1 LRQNFPAGI
10 FAGTLVPNV
19 RYMGR
24 LL

>member
-10 FAGTLVPNV
+10 FAGTSVPNV
-19 RYMGR
+19 RYMRR